1 MSHAAKAHQGR
12 RTTQN
17 ESTARQDS
25 TAASNQAENDNLPT
39 EPADNAYFWAVV
51 ITGLIVL
58 AGLSARAMGWLP
70 GFGG

>member
-1 MSHAAKAHQGR
+1 MSHAAKAHQGQR
-12 RTTQN
+12 ATHN
-17 ESTARQDS
+17 ESAAHQDS
-25 TAASNQAENDNLPT
+25 EAANTQAGSDNLPS

-58 AGLSARAMGWLP
+58 AGLSARATGWLP